1 MKFNSLIPELSVT
14 DIEKSKRFYINILGF
29 KIEYERE
36 ENKFIFISLD
46 NCQLMLEQI
55 NDNWNVGE
63 MAYPFGRGINLEM
76 TVSDVSSLY
85 HRVLENKMPIF
96 RELII
101 NEYRANDS
109 VIIQKEFLIQDPDGY
124 LLRFV
129 E

>member
-14 DIEKSKRFYINILGF
+14 DIEKSKRFYIDILGF
-29 KIEYERE
+29 KIEYELE

-63 MAYPFGRGINLEM
+63 MAYPFGRSINLEM

-109 VIIQKEFLIQDPDGY
+109 VIIQKEFLIQDPDEY